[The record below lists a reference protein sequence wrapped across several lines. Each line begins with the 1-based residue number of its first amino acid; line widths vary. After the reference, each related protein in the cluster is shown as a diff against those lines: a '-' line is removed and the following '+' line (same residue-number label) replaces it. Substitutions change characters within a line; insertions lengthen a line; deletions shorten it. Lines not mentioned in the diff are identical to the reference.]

1 MTDPYA
7 SEEETRALI
16 RKDVRTPAMK
26 QLDAMLEARGASE
39 MGADAGQLMYEIA
52 LQLLEAKYQIG
63 VDTVDGEHCVVV
75 LRDNGDDTRTVVATG
90 FLDIQPQCQPL
101 TGEVLVRAAQHSLS
115 PHQYDHFEALLENDT
130 DAHNRLARSIVHQLE
145 SSNG

>member
-7 SEEETRALI
+7 SEEETRALV

-39 MGADAGQLMYEIA
+39 MGAEAGQILYEIA

-75 LRDNGDDTRTVVATG
+75 MRDNGDGTITMVAHG
-90 FLDIQPQCQPL
+90 
-101 TGEVLVRAAQHSLS
+101 VLKEQ
-115 PHQYDHFEALLENDT
+115 E
-130 DAHNRLARSIVHQLE
+130 
-145 SSNG
+145 